1 VPIMPITRSMT
12 KRIKKTFNE
21 IIQDIW
27 VNSSFQTLTR
37 DDQTLIN
44 VNPNKKRSWWS
55 DNDKERWFGLGF
67 LMFYR
72 FLKELDN
79 FKLVLAFIFSNA

>member
-21 IIQDIW
+21 LIQDIW

-55 DNDKERWFGLGF
+55 NNDKERRFGLGF

>member
-1 VPIMPITRSMT
+1 MT
-12 KRIKKTFNE
+12 KKIKKTFKGL
-21 IIQDIW
+21 IQDIW
-27 VNSSFQTLTR
+27 VNSSFQTSTR

-44 VNPNKKRSWWS
+44 LNLKKKRSWWN
-55 DNDKERWFGLGF
+55 DNDKERQFGLGF

-72 FLKELDN
+72 FLKELDK